1 MRAGFSTE
9 DSSTDMADFGFVG
22 PSYVAQSIYQND
34 QELINWYVE
43 TDATKAKSSPEGSNA
58 RGHMTLYPAPGLE
71 RRAVFDVG
79 GPVRALWVIPG
90 GAMMLAVSGDRL
102 YAVTLGYVARQVGI
116 LLTSTGPVSIA
127 DNGVS
132 AYICDGFNRYFY
144 TWGTSNFAL
153 IADGGFPSGGYVD
166 IVDGFL
172 VYTNPGTNQFGCT
185 TVNLVTSG
193 ALSFATK
200 FSAPDNTQR
209 VIVVNRN
216 LYVVGE
222 KTTEVWIDAGAFP
235 FPFTILAGTSMQH
248 GTGAPN
254 SISRLGEGFA
264 MLAQDTRGTS
274 TVISITGYAPT
285 RISTFAMESAISGYA
300 YTADAIGMTHQ
311 WGGHE
316 FYMLTF
322 PTADVTWV
330 YDLST
335 QLWHKRLYRDANNV
349 LHRHRANCM
358 AYFNDEVV
366 FGDYQNGNLY
376 AFSQTL
382 YTDAMDA
389 TMPCIRRCPHLT
401 SDLKR
406 QFFHDLQIQFQ
417 PGVGLQTGQGADPQA
432 MLTYS
437 DDGGSTWS
445 NPRWA
450 SIGKV
455 GKYKHRAR
463 WTQLGQARDRIFEV
477 QVTDPVNRVVVSAN
491 LNASA
496 GAS

>member
-1 MRAGFSTE
+1 MP
-9 DSSTDMADFGFVG
+9 DFGFVG
-22 PSYVAQSIYQND
+22 PSYQAQSIYQND
-34 QELINWYVE
+34 QEAINWYCE
-43 TDATKAKSSPEGSNA
+43 IDPLRKE
-58 RGHMTLYPAPGLE
+58 RGVIALYPAPGLE
-71 RRAVFDVG
+71 TRLALAVG
-79 GPVRALWVIPG
+79 GPVRGLWVIPG
-90 GAMMLAVSGDRL
+90 GAMMLAVSSDRL
-102 YAVTLGYVARQVGI
+102 YAVTLGYVATQVGV
-116 LLTSTGPVSIA
+116 LLTSAGHVSIA

-132 AYICDGFNRYFY
+132 AYLCDGFNRYYY
-144 TWGTSNFAL
+144 TWGTNTFAL
-153 IADGGFPSGGYVD
+153 IADGGFTSGGFVD

-185 TVNLVTSG
+185 TVNSVASG
-193 ALSFATK
+193 ALSFGTK
-200 FSAPDNTQR
+200 FTAPDNVQR
-209 VIVVNRN
+209 VIIVNRN

-222 KTTEVWIDAGAFP
+222 KTTEVWIDSGAFP
-235 FPFTILAGTSMQH
+235 FPFTIIAGTSMQH
-248 GTGAPN
+248 GTIAPN

-264 MLAQDTRGTS
+264 MLAQDTRGTA
-274 TVISITGYAPT
+274 TVINVTGYAPT
-285 RISTFAMESAISGYA
+285 RISSFAVETAIKGYA
-300 YTADAIGMTHQ
+300 VKSDAIGMTHQ

-322 PTADVTWV
+322 PSADVTWV
-330 YDLST
+330 YDLAT
-335 QLWHKRLYRDANNV
+335 QLWHKRAYRDANNV

-358 AYFNDEVV
+358 AFFGGEIV
-366 FGDYQNGNLY
+366 FGDHQNGNLY
-376 AFSQTL
+376 AFSSTT
-382 YTDAMDA
+382 YNDAMGA
-389 TMPCIRRCPHLT
+389 TMPCIRRAPHLT

-445 NPRWA
+445 NPRWT

-491 LNASA
+491 LNASL